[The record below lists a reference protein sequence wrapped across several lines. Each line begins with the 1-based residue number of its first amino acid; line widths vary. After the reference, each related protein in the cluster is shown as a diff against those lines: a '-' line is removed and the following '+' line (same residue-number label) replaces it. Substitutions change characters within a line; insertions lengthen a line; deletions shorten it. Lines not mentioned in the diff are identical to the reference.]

1 MKRLK
6 SPKDGEERIMQNCY
20 NRLKIPIESQSMD
33 LHYWQ
38 YFSSPWAAN
47 IEFETRHQELTRY
60 ESWAFVDWEIG
71 QNELPIPIKIR
82 PFLNLFS
89 IFSDKCHVGY
99 YQM

>member
-1 MKRLK
+1 MLIWIFYVNFFMIIQIKSKSNKEDFDSSVMKRLK
-6 SPKDGEERIMQNCY
+6 SPKDGEERIMLNYY

-60 ESWAFVDWEIG
+60 E
-71 QNELPIPIKIR
+71 
-82 PFLNLFS
+82 
-89 IFSDKCHVGY
+89 Y
-99 YQM
+99 

>member
-6 SPKDGEERIMQNCY
+6 APKDGEERIMQNCY

-47 IEFETRHQELTRY
+47 IEFETRHHDLTRY
-60 ESWAFVDWEIG
+60 E
-71 QNELPIPIKIR
+71 IPGVWLCKIIEMLTPVR
-82 PFLNLFS
+82 IRHFDNSFPM
-89 IFSDKCHVGY
+89 KVR
-99 YQM
+99 